1 MAAGKRVIGASM
13 QAAGMIKMQNQ
24 ILKIQRT
31 ILGHEEKRLHSDNLI
46 GGLPHQWYRNFIA
59 NTLHARINVKV
70 LARIT
75 GHLMIPIP

>member
-31 ILGHEEKRLHSDNLI
+31 ILGHEERF
-46 GGLPHQWYRNFIA
+46 HQQ
-59 NTLHARINVKV
+59 
-70 LARIT
+70 
-75 GHLMIPIP
+75 HL